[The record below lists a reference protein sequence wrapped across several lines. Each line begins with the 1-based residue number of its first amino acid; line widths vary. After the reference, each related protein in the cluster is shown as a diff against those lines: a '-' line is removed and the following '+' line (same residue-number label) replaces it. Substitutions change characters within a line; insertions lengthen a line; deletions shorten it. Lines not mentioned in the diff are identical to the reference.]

1 MTAGVARNWIS
12 NRMQPG
18 ESTASGRS
26 SFFGN
31 TFMMLSMLGV
41 STGAAFAVMKGVHMS
56 LEHQNFGRSK
66 IRATNVG
73 LNQMMQDGDGGDGN
87 VVVEFNPYDPET
99 GYWLGEWICAD
110 CGFIYGS
117 RGETQAFE
125 TLGRWY
131 KCPQC
136 AGPRRRFAK
145 KLGGKVGG
153 ASGDGAIMAST
164 GIGILL
170 ILGIFVYGLSQSA
183 F

>member
-1 MTAGVARNWIS
+1 MCLYLL
-12 NRMQPG
+12 PC
-18 ESTASGRS
+18 SGFLKS
-26 SFFGN
+26 GAPKPKN
-31 TFMMLSMLGV
+31 IQGLSAADRAAAQNVDSEAAWEAQQKAAMNAV
-41 STGAAFAVMKGVHMS
+41 SV
-56 LEHQNFGRSK
+56 
-66 IRATNVG
+66 
-73 LNQMMQDGDGGDGN
+73 D
-87 VVVEFNPYDPET
+87 FNPYDPET

-145 KLGGKVGG
+145 KLGNKVGG
-153 ASGDGAIMAST
+153 ASGDGAILVST
-164 GIGILL
+164 AIGVVA
-170 ILGIFVYGLSQSA
+170 ILGAFVFGLQISA